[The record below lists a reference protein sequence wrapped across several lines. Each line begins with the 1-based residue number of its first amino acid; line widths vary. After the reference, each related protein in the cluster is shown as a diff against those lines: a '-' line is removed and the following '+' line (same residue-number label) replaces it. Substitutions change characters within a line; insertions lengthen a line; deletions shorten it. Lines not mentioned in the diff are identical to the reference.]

1 MDLGRLDLNL
11 LVALHSLLTER
22 NISRAALRTGLS
34 QPAMSR
40 ALQRLRVNF
49 DDELLVRVGRDYS
62 LTPFAQ
68 ELVNPLHEILVRLEH
83 TARRRPRFNPET
95 DEHVFRIAISD
106 ANEYLLL
113 KPLMDR
119 LIGTAPGVVLDVLAF
134 AGARSWRMVEEG
146 ELDLCIS
153 SLDHYNGNLNQ
164 QVLYWDRLVYAVWS
178 RREDIGTTITEEQL
192 ATLPHVAYNWPGHA
206 DRGRSF
212 PERRAVDQFPV
223 QIADEHHIT
232 RLLLLRGTGLV
243 TMTFEK
249 LAENL
254 AEVADVRV
262 VQPPGEARA
271 LRHGLIWHPRD
282 TTAPAHRWLRQ
293 QLIEIGREL

>member
-22 NISRAALRTGLS
+22 NISRAAHRTGLS

-68 ELVNPLHEILVRLEH
+68 ELVNPLHEILLRLEH
-83 TARRRPRFNPET
+83 TSRRRPRFDPAT
-95 DEHVFRIAISD
+95 DTHTFRIGTSD
-106 ANEYLLL
+106 ANEYLLI
-113 KPLMDR
+113 KPLVDR
-119 LIGTAPGVVLDVLAF
+119 LIGAAPGIQLDVLAF
-134 AGARSWRMVEEG
+134 AGAQTWRMVEEG
-146 ELDLCIS
+146 ELDMCIS
-153 SLDHYNGNLNQ
+153 SLDHYSGHLNRQ
-164 QVLYWDRLVYAVWS
+164 ALYRDRLVYAVWS
-178 RREDIGTTITEEQL
+178 MREDVGDQLTEAQL
-192 ATLPHVAYNWPGHA
+192 ESLPHVAYNWPGHA

-212 PERRAVDQFPV
+212 PERRAVDEFPV

-232 RLLLLRGTGLV
+232 RLLLLRRTQLV

-249 LAENL
+249 LANSL
-254 AEVADVRV
+254 AEIAEVRV
-262 VQPPGEARA
+262 VQPPAAARV
-271 LRHGLIWHPRD
+271 LHHGMIWHPRD

-293 QLIEIGREL
+293 QLTEIGTSL